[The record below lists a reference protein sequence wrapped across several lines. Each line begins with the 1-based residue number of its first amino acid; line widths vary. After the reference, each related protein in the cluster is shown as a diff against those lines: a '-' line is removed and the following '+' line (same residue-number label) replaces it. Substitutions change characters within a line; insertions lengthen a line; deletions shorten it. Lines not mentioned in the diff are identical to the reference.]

1 MQVKQLF
8 PQFDELQQV
17 YGDKTLDAI
26 CGCGNIKNP
35 DIFLV
40 FMNPTGKNV
49 SSNKSWKGIKA
60 PWLGTKN
67 VWRMLYQLGLFDEL
81 FVNSIK
87 SKKPFEWDYAFA
99 ESVYKKVSDNSV
111 YITNLSKATQS
122 DARHLSNDIFRK
134 YLELLKSEID
144 YIKPKIIISF
154 GNQVSSILLGKNI
167 KISDYRKKYEL
178 LTINGKFYK
187 VFPVYYPVGQGTR
200 NLNIAKEDILWIM
213 KNHLK

>member
-1 MQVKQLF
+1 MQIKQLF
-8 PQFDELQQV
+8 PKFDELQQV

-26 CGCGNIKNP
+26 YGCGKIRDP

-49 SSNKSWKGIKA
+49 SSNKNWKGIKA

-67 VWRMLYQLGLFDEL
+67 VWSMLYQLGLFDET
-81 FVNSIK
+81 FIHSIQ
-87 SKKPFEWDYAFA
+87 SKKPSEWNYAFA

-122 DARHLSNDIFRK
+122 DARHLSNDVFRE
-134 YLELLKSEID
+134 YLELLKSEIH
-144 YIKPKIIISF
+144 YIKPKLVISF
-154 GNQVSSILLGKNI
+154 GNQVSSILLNKNI

-178 LTINGKFYK
+178 LTVNGKFYK
-187 VFPVYYPVGQGTR
+187 LFPVYYPVGQGMR
-200 NLNIAKEDILWIM
+200 NMHIAKEDILWII